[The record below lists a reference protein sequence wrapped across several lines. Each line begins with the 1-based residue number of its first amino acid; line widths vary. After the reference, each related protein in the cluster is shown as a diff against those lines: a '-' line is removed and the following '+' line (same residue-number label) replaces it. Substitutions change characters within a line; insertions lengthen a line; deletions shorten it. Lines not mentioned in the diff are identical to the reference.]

1 MSRPSDLTASGAS
14 TSKAASLSPSGCGRL
29 IRCERSE
36 WPRRRSGFMPRVSMN
51 DSCAIVE
58 SGHKAEWHLSNA
70 EDFLAEAFASRRT
83 GYRREKDGAAEL
95 LHGFER
101 GLHGAPVGEGGGEPL
116 VLLLR
121 QRDTDRL
128 ALHFAGPLVARTAR
142 PGPAVLDEAFTDP
155 AGLGQTRA

>member
-36 WPRRRSGFMPRVSMN
+36 WPRRRSGFMPRFSMN

-83 GYRREKDGAAEL
+83 GYGREKDGAAEL
-95 LHGFER
+95 VHGFQR
-101 GLHGAPVGEGGGEPL
+101 GLHGAPVRDGGGGKPL
-116 VLLLR
+116 LLLR
-121 QRDTDRL
+121 RQPATGRL
-128 ALHFAGPLVARTAR
+128 ALHFPGPLVARPAR

-155 AGLGQTRA
+155 AGLG